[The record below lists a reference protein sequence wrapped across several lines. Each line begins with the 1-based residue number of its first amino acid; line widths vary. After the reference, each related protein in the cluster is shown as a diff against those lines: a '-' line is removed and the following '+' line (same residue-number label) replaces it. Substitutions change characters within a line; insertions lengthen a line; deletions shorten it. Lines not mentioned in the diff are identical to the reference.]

1 MKPDLEELRRLAEA
15 ATPGPYDARLVRGIP
30 ADCVDY
36 GVISLVT
43 GQETCRTWTED
54 DARFYAAANPQ
65 TVLYLLDR
73 IKELEADN
81 ERMREAL
88 EQRDNDL
95 SLVLDCFEFYRDAA
109 GESMDPEDS
118 ETIQQINSDLILRQL
133 DVARADRARAL
144 LEGE

>member
-1 MKPDLEELRRLAEA
+1 MKPDLEVLRRLAEA
-15 ATPGPYDARLVRGIP
+15 AAFEMP
-30 ADCVDY
+30 A
-36 GVISLVT
+36 
-43 GQETCRTWTED
+43 ETQCEI
-54 DARFYAAANPQ
+54 AALQMFRATVNPR
-65 TVLYLLDR
+65 TVLSILDR